1 MKTILLSCV
10 IGLSLLLMMSCL
22 VIEPGGGAPSYQAPY
37 APYRDLATD
46 LERNLGELYN
56 SSKAQ
61 LTEPTPSDREL
72 LEDLDQL
79 WQDSKELQRY
89 LRFYPSN
96 EMRADPLINRMLY
109 QAERIDRGF
118 RYQSSFR
125 MFRREW
131 DDSYSILKG
140 IANFMIG
147 EVVEWLTE
155 EADRLYTKLKEMTK
169 EKTLQETEVID
180 NLYQF
185 WSQSRDID
193 LYLGA
198 TYFNKTRLLQMTN
211 RLQYRAER
219 TDRQFHRLPYYSSLE
234 EGWEQ
239 CLALTDRLTDKA
251 ERIYGYRR
259 PDTPP
264 EEKGKEKKVAN
275 IKPVAYI
282 DIATAQEVAGWAFDE
297 DAGTAPIEVHIYL
310 DEKHIATL
318 TANLRRDDLVGKVKG
333 LKYPLHGFRW
343 TPPPLSPGRHTI
355 KVYAINVPPGGN
367 ILIGTRIVFIPP
379 KKR

>member
-1 MKTILLSCV
+1 MKTPLFPCL
-10 IGLSLLLMMSCL
+10 IGLSVLLMISCI
-22 VIEPGGGAPSYQAPY
+22 VVKPEGGIPSYQTPY
-37 APYRDLATD
+37 APYSDLATD
-46 LERNLGELYN
+46 LERNLSELYN

-61 LTEPTPSDREL
+61 LTEPTPSDRRL
-72 LEDLDQL
+72 LENLNQL
-79 WQDSKELQRY
+79 WQDSKDLRRY

-96 EMRADPLINRMLY
+96 ENRADPLINRMLY
-109 QAERIDRGF
+109 QAEEIDRGF

-155 EADRLYTKLKEMTK
+155 ETDRLYTKLKEMTK
-169 EKTLQETEVID
+169 EKTPQEIEVLD
-180 NLYQF
+180 SLYQF

-198 TYFNKTRLLQMTN
+198 TYFNKTRLLQMIN

-219 TDRQFHRLPYYSSLE
+219 TDPQLHGLPYYSSLE

-239 CLALTDRLTDKA
+239 CLVLADRLTDKA

-259 PDTPP
+259 PYTPP
-264 EEKGKEKKVAN
+264 EEREKEKKVAN
-275 IKPVAYI
+275 IEPVGYV
-282 DIATAQEVAGWAFDE
+282 DIATSEEVAGWAFDE
-297 DAGTAPIEVHIYL
+297 DAGTEPIEVHIYL

-333 LKYPLHGFRW
+333 LTDPLHGFQW
-343 TPPPLSPGRHTI
+343 TPPTLSPGRHSV
-355 KVYAINVPPGGN
+355 KVYAINVPPGDN
-367 ILIGTRIVFIPP
+367 ILIGTKIIFIPP
-379 KKR
+379 QKD